1 MILRKTAR
9 RASLYLG
16 FLVFLLIALFPFYWM
31 VATSFKSPNE
41 ILSTPPTYIPGDLS
55 LRTFS
60 ELFLRRNFGAYMIN
74 SIVVTCFATVFSVT
88 ISAFA
93 AYGFARFRFPGRGLL
108 MGTVVISAMLPFITV
123 LGPTYLIVEGLGL
136 LDTKLGLILVF
147 IGGGI
152 PLAIWFLYVFYQ
164 TIPVELEEA
173 AMVDGA
179 NRIQAFL
186 RVTLPLSAPGLA
198 ASTLLLL
205 IWFWNEF
212 IFALVLTLSPQS
224 KTLTV
229 GLTEIPGLWDI
240 PYDYMS
246 AGGTVAALPVILLVI
261 FFQRYIIKG
270 IVAGAVKE

>member
-1 MILRKTAR
+1 MILRKMT

-31 VATSFKSPNE
+31 VATSFKTPNE
-41 ILSTPPTYIPGDLS
+41 VLSTPPTYIPGDLS

-60 ELFLRRNFGAYMIN
+60 ELFLRRNFGAYVIN
-74 SIVVTCFATVFSVT
+74 STVVTCFATAFSVAL
-88 ISAFA
+88 SAFA

-164 TIPVELEEA
+164 TIPIELEEA

-179 NRIQAFL
+179 NRIQAFF

-229 GLTEIPGLWDI
+229 GLTEIPGIWDI

>member
-1 MILRKTAR
+1 MILRKTVR

-74 SIVVTCFATVFSVT
+74 SIVVTCFSTVFAVT

>member
-1 MILRKTAR
+1 MILRYAS

-31 VATSFKSPNE
+31 VATSFKTPNE
-41 ILSTPPTYIPGDLS
+41 ILSTPPTYIPGGLS

-60 ELFLRRNFGAYMIN
+60 ELFLRRNFGNYTIN
-74 SIVVTCFATVFSVT
+74 SIIIVCVATVISVAL
-88 ISAFA
+88 SAFA

-108 MGTVVISAMLPFITV
+108 LGVVVISAMLPFITV
-123 LGPTYLIVEGLGL
+123 LGPTYLIIESLGL
-136 LDTKLGLILVF
+136 LDTKVGLILVYV
-147 IGGGI
+147 GGGI
-152 PLAIWFLYVFYQ
+152 PLSIWFLYVFYQ

-179 NRIQAFL
+179 SRMQAFL
-186 RVTLPLSAPGLA
+186 RITLPLSTPGLA

-229 GLTEIPGLWDI
+229 GLTEIPGIWDV

-246 AGGTVAALPVILLVI
+246 AGGTVAVLPVLLLVI

-270 IVAGAVKE
+270 IVAGAVKG

>member
-1 MILRKTAR
+1 MVLRKTAR
-9 RASLYLG
+9 VSLYLG

-31 VATSFKSPNE
+31 VATSFKTPNE
-41 ILSTPPTYIPGDLS
+41 VLSTPPTYIPGHLS

-60 ELFLRRNFGAYMIN
+60 ELFLRRNFGAYVIN
-74 SIVVTCFATVFSVT
+74 SIVVTCFATAFSVA

-136 LDTKLGLILVF
+136 IDTKLGLILVF

-173 AMVDGA
+173 ALVDGA
-179 NRIQAFL
+179 SRIQAFF
-186 RVTLPLSAPGLA
+186 RITLPLSAPGLA

-246 AGGTVAALPVILLVI
+246 AGGTVAALPVILLVV

>member
-1 MILRKTAR
+1 MILRKMS

-31 VATSFKSPNE
+31 VATSFKTPNE
-41 ILSTPPTYIPGDLS
+41 VLSTPPTYIPGDLS

-60 ELFLRRNFGAYMIN
+60 ELFLRRNFGAYVIN
-74 SIVVTCFATVFSVT
+74 SIVVTCFATAFSVAL
-88 ISAFA
+88 SAFA
-93 AYGFARFRFPGRGLL
+93 AYGFARFRFPGRALL

-164 TIPVELEEA
+164 TIPIELEEA

-179 NRIQAFL
+179 NRIQAFF

-229 GLTEIPGLWDI
+229 GLTEIPGIWDI

-246 AGGTVAALPVILLVI
+246 AGGTVAAIPVILLVI

>member
-1 MILRKTAR
+1 MIRRTTA

-16 FLVFLLIALFPFYWM
+16 FLVFLLVALFPFYWM

-74 SIVVTCFATVFSVT
+74 SIVVTCVATVFSVT

-123 LGPTYLIVEGLGL
+123 LGPTYLIVQGLGL